1 MRPIQFANMNKQYN
15 FKSIDEAKNILSNL
29 NNEDIVISLSAPSK
43 IPVDWFAQVKAKI
56 NIHCGKLPKY
66 AGVMPIFW
74 QINDGLDEISITF
87 QDLAENIDTGKVFF
101 EKKIKPSYSLFETT
115 RLVKRQS
122 AHLLNEFLPNVG
134 SNIKNVSNGQLSS
147 DNLVLRKFPTN
158 KEIKDFKKIH
168 RLVKQKIIVF
178 YNYCKQFFNI
188 PAISYFLCN
197 LNSFLLVVK
206 FIKFNHW
213 VCRIIQYNLF
223 TKGSFSWLNVILKFF
238 PFSNSYG
245 CM

>member
-1 MRPIQFANMNKQYN
+1 MIFFITQRDPFFIDSFFETFDKFGKKYTIINLPNFNKGFTRAVKRTYNLYGFNGFLYLLGIKIVKLMRPIQFANMNKQYN

-115 RLVKRQS
+115 RLAKRQS

-134 SNIKNVSNGQLSS
+134 NNIKNVQNGQLSS

-168 RLVKQKIIVF
+168 RLV
-178 YNYCKQFFNI
+178 
-188 PAISYFLCN
+188 
-197 LNSFLLVVK
+197 
-206 FIKFNHW
+206 
-213 VCRIIQYNLF
+213 
-223 TKGSFSWLNVILKFF
+223 
-238 PFSNSYG
+238 
-245 CM
+245 